1 MEEHTSVC
9 HKISL
14 EMAPA
19 ALFTLQF
26 LVSIKQ
32 IYYIHKIYTSYSMV
46 LDVIRADILPV
57 VRGKLRAI
65 SKMSAGII
73 CKTIE

>member
-1 MEEHTSVC
+1 MEEHTSVY

-19 ALFTLQF
+19 ALSTLQL

-46 LDVIRADILPV
+46 LDIIRADILRV
-57 VRGKLRAI
+57 AI